1 MSNEI
6 AQAGFA
12 TNPWRAIWI
21 RPRAAVQQVLS
32 SDPRYAVLAL
42 AAVGGVLALF
52 ARAEAGGLASFVPF
66 LAVLAVIGLGG
77 PLVGLLKLYLGGLLV
92 ARIGRS
98 FGGTGTARHARA
110 ALAWGSV
117 PAVAG
122 SLVFTGVLIAQ
133 GGHFFIN
140 EEFERTQAE
149 LRSILIPWNP
159 LPVDEPGT
167 SPGLLAAAILVGAY
181 LLLLSGLLWTAVT
194 TIKTTAEAHG
204 FSSWRALVTLI
215 VTWLTVGL
223 VVVVPY
229 LTMVSV
235 AVIADA
241 LG

>member
-6 AQAGFA
+6 AQAGFVI
-12 TNPWRAIWI
+12 NPWWAIWI

-42 AAVGGVLALF
+42 AAIGGLLSLF
-52 ARAEAGGLASFVPF
+52 KFAEGGGLASFIPF
-66 LAVLAVIGLGG
+66 VAVLAVISLGG
-77 PLVGLLKLYLGGLLV
+77 PLLGVLKLYLGGLLV

-110 ALAWGSV
+110 ALAWGSI

-122 SLVFTGVLIAQ
+122 SLVFATVLIAQ
-133 GGHFFIN
+133 SGPFFVN
-140 EEFERTQAE
+140 EEFEQTQAE
-149 LRSILIPWNP
+149 LRTLFWSP
-159 LPVDEPGT
+159 LPANEPET
-167 SPGLLAAAILVGAY
+167 SPGPLAGALLAGASLLV
-181 LLLLSGLLWTAVT
+181 LSGFLWTVVT

-204 FSSWRALVTLI
+204 FSSWRALVTLT